1 MHGMTVGRDHAADEV
16 TEVDPKLT
24 RGRAVDDPEADVT
37 AAFDAHN
44 LRIGEGSIIRKEGVV
59 VNIIQIHVHL
69 HAARS

>member
-1 MHGMTVGRDHAADEV
+1 M
-16 TEVDPKLT
+16 
-24 RGRAVDDPEADVT
+24 T
-37 AAFDAHN
+37 AAFNARD